1 MIREMLQIP
10 VHHTIDWAFDSII
23 KHINGKETHNTYI
36 PEHEKS
42 EEEQLREGIKE
53 LERLVKSRE

>member
-10 VHHTIDWAFDSII
+10 VHHAIDRALDSII
-23 KHINGKETHNTYI
+23 KRINGKETHNTYI
-36 PEHEKS
+36 QEHEKS

-53 LERLVKSRE
+53 LERLAKSHE